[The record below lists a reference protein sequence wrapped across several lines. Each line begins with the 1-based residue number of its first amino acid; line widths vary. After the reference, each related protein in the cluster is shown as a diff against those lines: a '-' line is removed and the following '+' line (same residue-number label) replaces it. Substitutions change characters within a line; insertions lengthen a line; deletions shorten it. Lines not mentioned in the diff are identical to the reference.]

1 MTGTN
6 RYLERIEL
14 QLKDRNTSDLMT
26 LSIDLFDNSLTRR
39 WLPQLVSVIERNLHL
54 EKNYCFLGWPDSAR
68 NGDLICQEINR
79 SIAAINS
86 AGIGYAID
94 DHFDMQSCVFAGPVG
109 SGLPGRKIN
118 RHKFNQLHRYFEDLQ
133 GVSGAISKFYL
144 DANAITRWHIRQLNL
159 LCHEFESWALSWRK
173 SVQDPEWCRPS
184 QLMCWLQAPRFSLTD
199 EDHEQF
205 GLHRIERE
213 LGGVYLGVNKA
224 IGKHHWEV
232 FQDEGRDSRLDE
244 LTTTSLRSQTEAAA
258 DFDIEWGRDT
268 VGRDWMT
275 KQIAE
280 FQHWLECNGFNAHD
294 PALTIG
300 HPKIAQVD
308 LDRSFATRDPE
319 KIWQQLAHH
328 LDVYSISVA
337 GCRAIYDY
345 HWSDD
350 NYMHQQLISLGGH

>member
-1 MTGTN
+1 MIGTN
-6 RYLERIEL
+6 PLLERVEL
-14 QLKDRNTSDLMT
+14 QLRNRTNSDQIT
-26 LSIDLFDNSLTRR
+26 LHIDILDNSLTRR
-39 WLPQLVSVIERNLHL
+39 WLPQLISVIQRNLHL
-54 EKNYCFLGWPDSAR
+54 EKNYCFLGWPHCGRD
-68 NGDLICQEINR
+68 GDYICREINR
-79 SIAAINS
+79 SIAVIND
-86 AGIGYAID
+86 ADLGYRID
-94 DHFDMQSCVFAGPVG
+94 DHFDMQSCVFDGPVG

-118 RHKFNQLHRYFEDLQ
+118 RNKFNKLHRYFEDLQ
-133 GVSGAISKFYL
+133 GVSGAISKFYVEA
-144 DANAITRWHIRQLNL
+144 DAVTRWHIRQLNL

-184 QLMCWLQAPRFSLTD
+184 QLMCWLQAPRFYLTE

-205 GLHRIERE
+205 GFHRIGRE

-232 FQDEGRDSRLDE
+232 FQDEGSDSRLDE
-244 LTTTSLRSQTEAAA
+244 LTTTSLRNQTEAAA

-275 KQIAE
+275 KQIQE
-280 FQHWLECNGFNAHD
+280 FQQWLASNGFDIHD

-300 HPKIAQVD
+300 HPKIAQVNFYN
-308 LDRSFATRDPE
+308 SFGTEDID
-319 KIWQQLAHH
+319 KIWAQLAAY

-337 GCRAIYDY
+337 GHRAIYDY

-350 NYMHQQLISLGGH
+350 NYMQQQLVSLGG